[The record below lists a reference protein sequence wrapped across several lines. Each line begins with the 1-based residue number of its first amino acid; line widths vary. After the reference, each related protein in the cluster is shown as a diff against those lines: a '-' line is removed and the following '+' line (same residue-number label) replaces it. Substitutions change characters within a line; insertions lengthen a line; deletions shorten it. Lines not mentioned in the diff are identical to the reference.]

1 MEDLKGRAIRGGF
14 VTLSA
19 LAANFI
25 LRMGSLIV
33 LARLL
38 MPEEFGLVGMV
49 LAVTGVLGLFK
60 DAGLSMATIQRATI
74 DEEQVSTL
82 FWFNILVG
90 VLLAL
95 LSCLIAPLL
104 VSFYREPR
112 LFWVTVALGTG
123 YFLSAAATQH
133 QALLQRKMRF
143 VALASIDILSQVVSI
158 AVGIAMAATGFG
170 YWALV
175 GMAVVLPAAYGL
187 GVWCAAAWTPGIPR
201 WRHGITSMLHF
212 GGTVTLNN
220 VIIYLAYNIEKVL
233 LGRFWGAEAL
243 GLYGRA
249 YQLVNMPTGQLN
261 TAIGWVA
268 FPALSRI
275 QDDAIRLKT
284 YFLKGYSL
292 VLGLTIPITVA
303 CAMFADEIIYV
314 FLGPNWTDAAMIFRL
329 LSPTVLA
336 FSLINPFGWL
346 LMARGQ
352 VGRSLKMALVISPL
366 VILAYVC
373 GLSYGPNGVAFGFSA
388 MMTLLIVPMVAWA
401 IYGSPISSR
410 DVMQTVSRPILAGL
424 AAAAISF
431 LVYHFCGRDLS
442 AISRLVLGS
451 TALLSSYVWILLY
464 GMGQKSFYLDLFRE
478 LINRSSE
485 NKGERSAT

>member
-1 MEDLKGRAIRGGF
+1 
-14 VTLSA
+14 
-19 LAANFI
+19 
-25 LRMGSLIV
+25 
-33 LARLL
+33 
-38 MPEEFGLVGMV
+38 
-49 LAVTGVLGLFK
+49 
-60 DAGLSMATIQRATI
+60 
-74 DEEQVSTL
+74 
-82 FWFNILVG
+82 
-90 VLLAL
+90 
-95 LSCLIAPLL
+95 
-104 VSFYREPR
+104 
-112 LFWVTVALGTG
+112 
-123 YFLSAAATQH
+123 
-133 QALLQRKMRF
+133 
-143 VALASIDILSQVVSI
+143 
-158 AVGIAMAATGFG
+158 
-170 YWALV
+170 
-175 GMAVVLPAAYGL
+175 
-187 GVWCAAAWTPGIPR
+187 
-201 WRHGITSMLHF
+201 MLHF

-431 LVYHFCGRDLS
+431 LIYHFCGRDLS